1 MNFVHRIGSRLPQVH
16 IGRQLRSNASAV
28 VSTVS
33 RHRRWHAQLPSTW
46 SYGCSINSDLNISGK
61 DQCRY
66 FSSGDDEKI
75 SSEEQHKLFKEQLLE
90 LEQERTTLFGTNA
103 STDPTSNTI
112 ETVRVSPDTISNTD
126 METEPELTIEEMN
139 KDREAIYNFSK
150 EEKNAWAN
158 TNVANHSFDPKFLE
172 MIDKA
177 REAKAEYERSMT
189 EKTEEH
195 LNTLTQESLMEIA
208 DKGDTNLSNAHL
220 QNGKMHNMEKKDES
234 NDKGLRVNE
243 YFTHLNEKGD
253 EVSMVDVGEKEITRR
268 IAVARTSVYFP
279 PEVMDAFG
287 IIDSDGKSEMI
298 GKKGPIFSTAR
309 LAGIMGAKRTSD
321 LIPLCHPLPLDKV
334 HVDIRLEGNR
344 ALIECE
350 CRVTHKTGVEMEALA
365 GASIAALTI
374 YDMVKAVSHRV
385 RIETT
390 ELVTKTGGKR
400 NISNL

>member
-1 MNFVHRIGSRLPQVH
+1 M
-16 IGRQLRSNASAV
+16 A
-28 VSTVS
+28 
-33 RHRRWHAQLPSTW
+33 
-46 SYGCSINSDLNISGK
+46 
-61 DQCRY
+61 
-66 FSSGDDEKI
+66 
-75 SSEEQHKLFKEQLLE
+75 
-90 LEQERTTLFGTNA
+90 
-103 STDPTSNTI
+103 
-112 ETVRVSPDTISNTD
+112 
-126 METEPELTIEEMN
+126 
-139 KDREAIYNFSK
+139 
-150 EEKNAWAN
+150 
-158 TNVANHSFDPKFLE
+158 
-172 MIDKA
+172 DKA
-177 REAKAEYERSMT
+177 
-189 EKTEEH
+189 EEH
-195 LNTLTQESLMEIA
+195 MKTLTQELPLENADRGGTNSSNNDLQNRMMRNVDDEEEST
-208 DKGDTNLSNAHL
+208 DKGSRA
-220 QNGKMHNMEKKDES
+220 
-234 NDKGLRVNE
+234 NE

-334 HVDIRLEGNR
+334 HLDIRLKGNR
-344 ALIECE
+344 VLIECE

-400 NISNL
+400 NISNLQAS